1 MEWVTCEK
9 CGFTQVPSGKC
20 LRCERI
26 FERKEEVAKRPS
38 RPPTAPALPPPPP
51 SAPANRQWI
60 LVLAGLGILV
70 AGVLIWRATRGAGNA
85 GTDAGPAPTPGPSA
99 LDLTGRWH
107 AQATVE
113 LVGPPRRPALKE
125 CYLETDRDGT
135 IVGAGVLMT
144 DPGRGGAGAG
154 YKISPD
160 AGQRLLQIAPLLAGA
175 PRTGVALPVDF
186 IPYPPWVPQR
196 ERRWRPLEGQ
206 RRSTEELRYILL
218 ESVEDD
224 YLVQAGVNAS
234 GFLSW
239 AYFSPEYASGRGIDA
254 LSEAIHPEAGA
265 SLRGFQNL
273 IWDFSGSANFLD
285 LVVNASVSGP
295 EGRPVRMQMRR

>member
-1 MEWVTCEK
+1 M
-9 CGFTQVPSGKC
+9 
-20 LRCERI
+20 
-26 FERKEEVAKRPS
+26 
-38 RPPTAPALPPPPP
+38 PPPRP
-51 SAPANRQWI
+51 AVPANRQWGI
-60 LVLAGLGILV
+60 LLGGLAVLLAGL
-70 AGVLIWRATRGAGNA
+70 LIWRATRGTG
-85 GTDAGPAPTPGPSA
+85 DAGGGGPQEPTPGPSA

-107 AQATVE
+107 SQATVE
-113 LVGPPRRPALKE
+113 LAGPPRRPALKE
-125 CYLETDRDGT
+125 IYLDTDRDGS
-135 IVGAGVLMT
+135 IVGAGVRLT

-154 YKISPD
+154 YKISAD
-160 AGQRLLQIAPLLAGA
+160 AGQRLAQIAPLLAGA
-175 PRTGVALPVDF
+175 PKTGIALPVDF

-196 ERRWRPLEGQ
+196 DRRWRPLEGQ
-206 RRSTEELRYILL
+206 RRTTEELRYLLL

-224 YLVQAGVNAS
+224 YLVQAGLNAS

-254 LSEAIHPEAGA
+254 LSEAIHPESGA

-295 EGRPVRMQMRR
+295 EGRAVRMQLRR